1 METFRGGLLML
12 IRWLVHYPVVHLTY
26 RVRGWTRAPFHLEPD
41 LMLKPGMIV
50 SNYGNFFF
58 DDFVGM
64 MMPPV
69 VPFVFVRHSL
79 YRLPL
84 LKYVFQFFR
93 AVPIVR
99 TTDQA
104 YAPEQRLELNN
115 KTFLRVAE
123 LLRKGH
129 WFSVFP
135 EQSPSHRPRLATPLK
150 PGIAHVALRAE
161 DSSGWSLGL
170 RIYVYGTN
178 YENKFASRSNVHI
191 RWAAPI
197 DVLRYREAFAQDPL
211 KAEHSLMA
219 EIERTLHSVVLEAPE
234 LEQLADAHRLAY
246 QQNRANFSGVQ
257 SALTEVISGKST
269 PEQMRKIICRRRR
282 ESVAYQVVA
291 FALLG
296 LGAVIGWPFRMF
308 GRLCATDRSQE
319 MTFQF
324 ILWALVLITGAIVG
338 EAHWAL
344 FQGLATWGSTNI
356 WLWAWR
362 RGVLEKAI

>member
-1 METFRGGLLML
+1 ML

-26 RVRGWTRAPFHLEPD
+26 RVRGWTRAPFHLEPGF
-41 LMLKPGMIV
+41 MEKPGILV
-50 SNYGNFFF
+50 SNYGNFFY
-58 DDFVGM
+58 DDFIGM
-64 MMPPV
+64 MMGPV

-84 LKYVFQFFR
+84 LKYVFRFFR
-93 AVPIVR
+93 ALPIVR
-99 TTDQA
+99 TADRA
-104 YAPEQRLELNN
+104 YTPEQRLEFNN
-115 KTFLRVAE
+115 KTFARVAE
-123 LLRKGH
+123 LLRKGN
-129 WFSVFP
+129 WLSVFP

-150 PGIAHVALRAE
+150 PGVAHVALRAE

-170 RIYVYGTN
+170 RVYVYGTN
-178 YENKFASRSNVHI
+178 YENKFASRSDVYI

-197 DVLRYREAFAQDPL
+197 EVAKYREAYLQDPL
-211 KAEHSLMA
+211 KAEQALMS
-219 EIERTLHSVVLEAPE
+219 EIESALHSAVLEAPA
-234 LEQLADAHRLAY
+234 LEQLADAYRLAY

-257 SALTEVISGKST
+257 SALAEVVSGRST
-269 PEQMRKIICRRRR
+269 PEQMRKIICRRGR
-282 ESVAYQVVA
+282 ESVLYQVVG

-308 GRLCATDRSQE
+308 GKLCATDRSQE

-324 ILWALVLITGAIVG
+324 ILWALVLITGAIVS

-344 FQGLATWGSTNI
+344 FQALATWGSTNI